1 MNDVEKYYVSLDR
14 LSEYNTLI
22 RTEIGNKDQDI
33 LTQAKSYTNTEF
45 EKIQEAT
52 SAEMSE
58 INEKLGML
66 DTISKNVDD
75 LSDRIDEINVP
86 TKTSQLTN
94 DSNYATETYIQNYAQ
109 PKGEYLTS
117 IPSEYITESELNDKG
132 YLTQSSVNELSTKV
146 NTNTENLGKMG
157 GTIEVTSGLPTKDN
171 TVVTI
176 NPNGSEVNIYT
187 AEEVDAL
194 LSNVSG
200 GVIEET
206 DPTVPSWAKQ
216 PTKPSYTASEVG
228 ADVSGTAT
236 TKVSEHNVSNSAHS
250 DIRDLIS
257 VLTTKVNHFLDVDD
271 TTSDELSEVLALIK
285 ANKGTLESLTS
296 GKINVSDI
304 IDNLTTS
311 DSTKVL
317 SAKQGVQLKA
327 LIDAIKVPT
336 KTSELTNDSGFLTQI
351 PSEYVTETEL
361 NNKKYLTDIPS
372 EYITETELNAKGY
385 LTQHQSL
392 SGYAKTADHYT
403 KTESDN
409 KYQAKGNYLTY
420 VPSEYVTETELS
432 AKGYLSSIPSEYVTD
447 SELNAKGY
455 LTQHQDLSSYA
466 KKTEIPVEVA
476 VQNSKPTE
484 GSIWIDTDSTGEII
498 LAEIDDDA
506 ISDEKT
512 WSSKKISEIQEEIV
526 DLKESGTDTISIP
539 EYWKEHLK
547 NRANVIQT
555 AMEKAGRKK
564 SAFLWYTDAHWINGN
579 SKKSPILLDYLYR
592 NSPMNKVNF
601 GGDIIGD
608 SLLATREDMK
618 YIYEWR
624 KAIKDLPNHHSVLG
638 NHDMFESDSV
648 DYEDDNYRY
657 ALLIAPEE
665 TSDMVIGDGNYY
677 YIDNHAEKTRYLY
690 ICYPNTN
697 VDWLLS
703 HSQFIAD
710 AIMGVQEGWHIVA
723 ISHRWWQ
730 YSSSSKPT
738 AGGMGAFEADIL
750 AVFDA
755 YNARTTRNG
764 STYFKAQD
772 FTNAKGKVEFCIG
785 GHIHIDL
792 DLKSDGGIPVII
804 TTADTN
810 QNRVPDSTVD
820 SGTVGTT
827 TESAVF
833 GIIADYND
841 AENTKITVVGVG
853 RGTSRVVDKNGSAVF
868 YPDESGGTDI
878 PDAPIPSVNLFDKN
892 DSDIVDTGRF
902 NSSNNVV
909 TGVAG
914 QLVTGFIEAKVGDV
928 FTIKTDRALDSG
940 SYSCDAMMYK
950 SDKSVLDNL
959 NNATTTWELS
969 SDKLTGVF
977 TLPATYPN
985 WSVTFEETAFVRFS
999 IAYTNIDNID
1009 IRKA

>member
-94 DSNYATETYIQNYAQ
+94 DSNYATETYVQNYAQ

-117 IPSEYITESELNDKG
+117 IPSEYITESELDNKG
-132 YLTQSSVNELSTKV
+132 YLTQHQDLSAYAKQSSVNELSNKV
-146 NTNTENLGKMG
+146 DTNTENLDKMG
-157 GTIEVTSGLPTKDN
+157 GTIEITSGSPTKDN
-171 TVVTI
+171 TIVTI

-200 GVIEET
+200 GVVKET

-228 ADVSGTAT
+228 ADVSGTAA

-250 DIRDLIS
+250 DIRDLVS
-257 VLTTKVNHFLDVDD
+257 TLTAKVNHFLDVDD
-271 TTSDELSEVLALIK
+271 DTSDELSEVLALIE

-296 GKINVSDI
+296 GKVNVSDI
-304 IDNLTTS
+304 VDNLTTS
-311 DSTKVL
+311 STTKVL

-336 KTSELTNDSGFLTQI
+336 KTSELTNDSGFLTQ
-351 PSEYVTETEL
+351 
-361 NNKKYLTDIPS
+361 
-372 EYITETELNAKGY
+372 
-385 LTQHQSL
+385 HQSL

-409 KYQAKGNYLTY
+409 KYQTKGNYLTS

-512 WSSKKISEIQEEIV
+512 WSSKKISEIQEEIEDYHV
-526 DLKESGTDTISIP
+526 SVKKYGAVGDGITDDTQSFKNALAENDNVYVPKGNYLITDTLDIS
-539 EYWKEHLK
+539 
-547 NRANVIQT
+547 N
-555 AMEKAGRKK
+555 KK
-564 SAFLWYTDAHWINGN
+564 SLYSDDAQRATEV
-579 SKKSPILLDYLYR
+579 ILL
-592 NSPMNKVNF
+592 
-601 GGDIIGD
+601 
-608 SLLATREDMK
+608 
-618 YIYEWR
+618 
-624 KAIKDLPNHHSVLG
+624 
-638 NHDMFESDSV
+638 
-648 DYEDDNYRY
+648 
-657 ALLIAPEE
+657 
-665 TSDMVIGDGNYY
+665 
-677 YIDNHAEKTRYLY
+677 
-690 ICYPNTN
+690 
-697 VDWLLS
+697 
-703 HSQFIAD
+703 
-710 AIMGVQEGWHIVA
+710 
-723 ISHRWWQ
+723 
-730 YSSSSKPT
+730 
-738 AGGMGAFEADIL
+738 
-750 AVFDA
+750 
-755 YNARTTRNG
+755 
-764 STYFKAQD
+764 
-772 FTNAKGKVEFCIG
+772 
-785 GHIHIDL
+785 
-792 DLKSDGGIPVII
+792 
-804 TTADTN
+804 
-810 QNRVPDSTVD
+810 
-820 SGTVGTT
+820 
-827 TESAVF
+827 
-833 GIIADYND
+833 
-841 AENTKITVVGVG
+841 
-853 RGTSRVVDKNGSAVF
+853 
-868 YPDESGGTDI
+868 
-878 PDAPIPSVNLFDKN
+878 
-892 DSDIVDTGRF
+892 
-902 NSSNNVV
+902 
-909 TGVAG
+909 
-914 QLVTGFIEAKVGDV
+914 
-928 FTIKTDRALDSG
+928 
-940 SYSCDAMMYK
+940 
-950 SDKSVLDNL
+950 
-959 NNATTTWELS
+959 
-969 SDKLTGVF
+969 
-977 TLPATYPN
+977 
-985 WSVTFEETAFVRFS
+985 
-999 IAYTNIDNID
+999 
-1009 IRKA
+1009 